1 MLQMLA
7 LFSHVCSYT
16 CNCIRIAT
24 AATANS
30 IVIILLASH
39 PMLQTT
45 SHLLPPTCMPLPTA
59 AFITTPLLAI
69 LLLQNLSEPF
79 TLPYYNSRNS
89 LHLLL
94 SHSASISFSFL
105 HAPLIL
111 PSIPFAFLRASTN
124 CSIHYYP
131 STSYLTLLQNPSEP
145 FGLPY
150 RYYNSWNSLH
160 LHLLH
165 PQIQHKNF
173 TKHFA
178 PALCIVQ
185 ITSKALCIA
194 TVPLFS
200 WISSSDE

>member
-1 MLQMLA
+1 M
-7 LFSHVCSYT
+7 SHFFC
-16 CNCIRIAT
+16 
-24 AATANS
+24 
-30 IVIILLASH
+30 L
-39 PMLQTT
+39 PF
-45 SHLLPPTCMPLPTA
+45 LLPFSVPLPTV
-59 AFITTPLLAI
+59 AFITTPLLA
-69 LLLQNLSEPF
+69 
-79 TLPYYNSRNS
+79 TL
-89 LHLLL
+89 
-94 SHSASISFSFL
+94 
-105 HAPLIL
+105 
-111 PSIPFAFLRASTN
+111 
-124 CSIHYYP
+124 
-131 STSYLTLLQNPSEP
+131 LLQNPSEP

-200 WISSSDE
+200 WISSSDEWWRTTRAGVT